1 MVADPVK
8 FKVAVIKEEPS
19 FDIKSYC
26 TDSGCVD
33 SYLADGWGGQRI
45 IVFPSLDLVVVFT
58 GGNYATHE
66 PVHEMVCEYI
76 LPAVQ

>member
-1 MVADPVK
+1 MFFSWSPSTCRRRFV
-8 FKVAVIKEEPS
+8 VITAGET
-19 FDIKSYC
+19 FC
-26 TDSGCVD
+26 TDFGCVD

-58 GGNYATHE
+58 GGNYATPE

-76 LPAVQ
+76 LPAIQ